1 MPLVTDWIM
10 VGITVIYVIATIL
23 ICLANFKSAKA
34 THAQIV
40 ESKRQF
46 GETKRLE
53 HMPYMQVAFGD
64 WVPREERGSLLP
76 TMWLDINRNNKKTS
90 VSSGMSIEVVNI
102 GLGLAVNIGCKWISG
117 DINEDHHLSVE
128 LLKQDESCKSSFI
141 VSAAAPETESYSE
154 KTQLVICFD
163 DFLGNHYEQT
173 IEVTFEIRHGNISL
187 VYYSVKTP
195 EHIKSNV

>member
-10 VGITVIYVIATIL
+10 VGITVIYVIATVL
-23 ICLANFKSAKA
+23 ICHANFKSARA

-53 HMPYMQVAFGD
+53 YMPYMQVSFGE
-64 WVPREERGSLLP
+64 WVPREERCSLLP

-141 VSAAAPETESYSE
+141 VSAAVPETESYSE

-173 IEVTFEIRHGNISL
+173 IEVTFEIHHGNINL

-195 EHIKSNV
+195 EHIKSNG